1 MAMSLAKRRKGMAE
15 KEVKRV
21 LVKILKEGHAH
32 EGKPCKPGDAISVT
46 QDLADWLVKIGAGE
60 IDK

>member
-1 MAMSLAKRRKGMAE
+1 MAE

-60 IDK
+60 IDKGGK